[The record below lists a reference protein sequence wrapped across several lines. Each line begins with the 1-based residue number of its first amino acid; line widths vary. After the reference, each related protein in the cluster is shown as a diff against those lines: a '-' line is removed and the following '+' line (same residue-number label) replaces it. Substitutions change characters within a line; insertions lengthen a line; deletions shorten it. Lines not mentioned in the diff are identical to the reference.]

1 MKKLTDID
9 IDFAD
14 RDSALRFIKY
24 TPASILQNQDLKR
37 HNVGVYLHEVPV
49 DPVTKLCSIE
59 YKRAEELGF
68 FKLDFLN
75 VHVYKGVRNRAHL
88 DELLE
93 REPLWE
99 MLDDQNIVD
108 MLFHLNGYYDV
119 VEQMKPRNVDEL
131 AMVLALIRPA
141 KAHLIG
147 KSWDEIRTEIWVKED
162 NDKYGFKK
170 SHSLA
175 YALAIVVQMNL
186 LVEESFN
193 ESTEDVYELIESDV
207 A

>member
-14 RDSALRFIKY
+14 RDTALRVLRH
-24 TPASILQNQDLKR
+24 TPASILQNQELKR
-37 HNVGVYLHEVPV
+37 HNVGVYLHSVPV
-49 DPVTKLCSIE
+49 DPVTKLCSID

-68 FKLDFLN
+68 FKVDFLN

-99 MLDDQNIVD
+99 MLDDPEIVEG
-108 MLFHLNGYYDV
+108 LFQLHGYFSV
-119 VEQMKPRNVDEL
+119 VEQMKPRSVEEL
-131 AMVLALIRPA
+131 AMVIAMIRPA

-147 KSWDEIRTEIWVKED
+147 KSWDEIRPEIWTKVD

-170 SHSLA
+170 SHSIS

-186 LVEESFN
+186 LVETAMEPI
-193 ESTEDVYELIESDV
+193 EDVYELIESDV